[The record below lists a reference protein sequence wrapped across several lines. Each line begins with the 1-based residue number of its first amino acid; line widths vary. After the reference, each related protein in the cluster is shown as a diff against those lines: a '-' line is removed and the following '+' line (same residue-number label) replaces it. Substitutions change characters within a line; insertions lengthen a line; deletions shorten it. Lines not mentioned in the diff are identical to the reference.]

1 MIETEMG
8 ISRKWLIFYDFLIK
22 TITAIILN
30 KNLLSVQFRYYPP
43 LNRIISS
50 IGRAFLLIVLRLSNS
65 SQTITATQRQDSVE
79 VSTL

>member
-1 MIETEMG
+1 MG

-30 KNLLSVQFRYYPP
+30 KNLSSVQLRYYPP
-43 LNRIISS
+43 LNRVISS
-50 IGRAFLLIVLRLSNS
+50 IGRALLLIVLKLKLKLNNS